1 MSIRWIRTPSIR
13 RTVIVIAALV
23 LAILT
28 LWPRHYL
35 ARAELI
41 PDQNSGGLPSILS
54 GGGNALASL
63 GALVGARQSIESDL
77 SIARSQGVA
86 RDAAIGMLK
95 RGLLNGSDTNSSDI
109 DRATS
114 TVQREVEIEAITG
127 SILQISARAD
137 SPMAAKGLVEEYE
150 RAVRGRL
157 TVISVNQSKQKKAIA
172 SERMAEA
179 SLDLARA
186 QSAIDQFRAANRLSE
201 PKIELG
207 AAISLVTSLQAKLQA
222 DQSALATL
230 AKFATPENIQV
241 QALHAEIDSL
251 RRQIAT
257 AQTSA
262 NSGPGPSVGG
272 MTPKITE
279 YENLYRDQNYAE
291 AEYEIYKRYLDT
303 VTAEFLSSDINMTL
317 IEAPYL
323 VTERQLNAHPLIALM
338 LLLAMGVL
346 AEFYIAKPPPGW
358 TRHEVR

>member
-207 AAISLVTSLQAKLQA
+207 AA
-222 DQSALATL
+222 QSALATL